1 MTAILSRADLQGPL
15 SKPFDWVYETYQ
27 RDMRESA
34 WYETTHKL
42 SIVAS
47 FYCSKLDA

>member
-1 MTAILSRADLQGPL
+1 MVTAILSRADLQGPVL
-15 SKPFDWVYETYQ
+15 SKSSDSYYETYQ

-42 SIVAS
+42 SIIVS
-47 FYCSKLDA
+47 FQKLDM